1 MIVGIDL
8 GTTNS
13 AIGVMTEDGPRLI
26 PNALGEVLTPSVVG
40 VDSEGKVMVG
50 RSAREFQVVH
60 PDRCASAFKRHMG
73 TDWSVTIDELVLTPE
88 KLSSLVLGSLKA
100 DAEEFLGEPV
110 ERAVVTVPA
119 YFNDHQRKATIG
131 AAEIAGLKVDRLL
144 NEPTAAAIA
153 YGFHES
159 TEEKS
164 ILVYDLGGGTFD
176 VSIVEMFEG
185 VVEVRSSS
193 GDSFLGGEDFTMAL
207 VANVLRQKG
216 MTYEHV
222 EFTQPKMVA
231 RLTHLC
237 ESAKRRL
244 ATERRTTIPMPTEK
258 GEIPAGGEEIILTRE
273 QLETWTKSI
282 LDRTEVPLRRAMI
295 DAGLREANVHE
306 VIMVG
311 GATRMH
317 LVTDQLA
324 DRFEC
329 EPHCRINPEEVVTMG
344 AAVQA
349 GLIDGMSAVSDL
361 VVTDVAPFTL
371 GVETTKQFGDDFRS
385 GYMLPII
392 HRNTTIPVSRVKRV
406 STIEPNQTQVRVRVY
421 QGESRRVSSN
431 VLLGEFTLDGI
442 PKGQSGQQVDIRL
455 TYDLSGVLE
464 VEATVVETNKK
475 ITHIITQHARGL
487 SQSDIERIVEQ
498 MQAMK
503 PEPREEAKNHALIK
517 RAERVYQQLAI
528 EERQRLD
535 RLIDIFEES
544 IATGKTEEIDEWR
557 DALEAYLDEMDY
569 ESNDGEE

>member
-13 AIGVMTEDGPRLI
+13 AIGVMTEEGPRLI
-26 PNALGEVLTPSVVG
+26 PNALGEFLTPSVVG
-40 VDSEGKVMVG
+40 IDSEGKMLVG
-50 RSAREFQVVH
+50 RAAREYQVVN
-60 PDRCASAFKRHMG
+60 PDRCAVAFKRHMG
-73 TDWSVTIDELVLTPE
+73 TDWSVTIDDITLTPE

-100 DAEEFLGEPV
+100 DAEAFLGEPI
-110 ERAVVTVPA
+110 EQAVVTVPA

-131 AAEIAGLKVDRLL
+131 AAEIAGFKVERLL

-153 YGFHES
+153 YGFHDS

-193 GDSFLGGEDFTMAL
+193 GDSFLGGEDFTQSL
-207 VANVLRQKG
+207 VANVLRQRG

-244 ATERRTTIPMPTEK
+244 SSERRTTITMPDEDGK
-258 GEIPAGGEEIILTRE
+258 IPEDGEEIILTRE
-273 QLETWTKSI
+273 QLETWTHSI
-282 LDRTEVPLRRAMI
+282 LQRTEIPLRRAMI

-317 LVTDQLA
+317 MIGEQLA

-329 EPHCRINPEEVVTMG
+329 KPHCRINPEEVVAMG

-349 GLIDGMSAVSDL
+349 GLIDGLSAVSDL

-371 GVETTKQFGDDFRS
+371 GVETTKQFGDDYRS

-442 PKGQSGQQVDIRL
+442 PKGQPGQQIDIRL

-475 ITHIITQHARGL
+475 ITHIITEHARGL
-487 SQSDIERIVEQ
+487 SRTDIEQIVQQ
-498 MQAMK
+498 MQALK
-503 PEPREEAKNHALIK
+503 PEPREEARNHALIK

-535 RLIDIFEES
+535 RLIDFFEES
-544 IATGKTEEIDEWR
+544 LATGKTEEIDEWR
-557 DALEAYLDEMDY
+557 NALEAYLDEMDY
-569 ESNDGEE
+569 ESNDDD